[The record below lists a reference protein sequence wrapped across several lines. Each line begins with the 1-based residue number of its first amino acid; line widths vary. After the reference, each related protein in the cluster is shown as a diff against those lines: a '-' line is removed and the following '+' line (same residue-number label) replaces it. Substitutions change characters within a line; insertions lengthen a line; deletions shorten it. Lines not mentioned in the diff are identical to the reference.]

1 MGSKEKITY
10 LLPKLVYIGT
20 IIMFLMPIIPRGI
33 RPVFI
38 ALFLIISITSAII
51 DREKIKWKYF
61 FLNSSLFLIYLF
73 SLLYTEDVFYGLRKL
88 STSVSLLIFPLIF
101 ASMSK
106 RCLDYVLDRR
116 HDLMWYF
123 ISATIILNIAAFIK
137 FYLHYSFDDVLI
149 HFVNIIRSDIYGWK
163 INPIYL
169 SMHICISMIFSLFL
183 FQKGLNWQKLAVLI
197 VINAFFVVFLM
208 LLIKK
213 GPLIALMLVTGFLAV
228 MFKNKK
234 LYLVFAVGVIGM
246 IGVILFIPKVNA
258 RFSELLQVQHAD
270 ESMTNSTNIRF
281 SIYECVM
288 KVIPEAG
295 ALGYGIGDGKN
306 ELINCY
312 ENNIS
317 FLADHKYNSHNQ
329 FMGIILKVGYVGLG
343 LFTLFLLFHLVR
355 AFERK
360 NYLLISVLMFY
371 CIVMF
376 SENIIERENGV
387 LYFSLFIN
395 LFLMLDY
402 NYKSQSSANPVI
414 ENLSKN

>member
-1 MGSKEKITY
+1 
-10 LLPKLVYIGT
+10 
-20 IIMFLMPIIPRGI
+20 
-33 RPVFI
+33 
-38 ALFLIISITSAII
+38 
-51 DREKIKWKYF
+51 
-61 FLNSSLFLIYLF
+61 
-73 SLLYTEDVFYGLRKL
+73 
-88 STSVSLLIFPLIF
+88 
-101 ASMSK
+101 
-106 RCLDYVLDRR
+106 
-116 HDLMWYF
+116 
-123 ISATIILNIAAFIK
+123 
-137 FYLHYSFDDVLI
+137 
-149 HFVNIIRSDIYGWK
+149 
-163 INPIYL
+163 
-169 SMHICISMIFSLFL
+169 MIFSLFL